1 MSTARP
7 TSWTARLA
15 WGALLLLVGAGLAIW
30 GLAHWQAGARFLG
43 VAPDAPPRLALFPQ
57 PAPAATPQ
65 APAPDYAARLAGIEQ
80 RLAGVENATQAVA
93 GSAGR
98 ADNLLI
104 AFAARRAVERGAPLG
119 YLEPLLIERFGARQ
133 QAAVTMVIS
142 AARQPQTI
150 DQLTGDYQALRPALE
165 GPPPDEGWWTGLRR
179 ELGSLV
185 AVRRA
190 DRPSPLPAARYARA
204 SDALRSGKVAITLAE
219 TMRMPGAARPE
230 VGRWTERARRWVAT
244 EAALDQLES
253 QALVGNGPA
262 PAR

>member
-142 AARQPQTI
+142 RRSRRSATC
-150 DQLTGDYQALRPALE
+150 
-165 GPPPDEGWWTGLRR
+165 PPN
-179 ELGSLV
+179 
-185 AVRRA
+185 
-190 DRPSPLPAARYARA
+190 RPSA
-204 SDALRSGKVAITLAE
+204 SAGSPE
-219 TMRMPGAARPE
+219 TRPRMPSMSGSPVMA
-230 VGRWTERARRWVAT
+230 
-244 EAALDQLES
+244 
-253 QALVGNGPA
+253 
-262 PAR
+262 